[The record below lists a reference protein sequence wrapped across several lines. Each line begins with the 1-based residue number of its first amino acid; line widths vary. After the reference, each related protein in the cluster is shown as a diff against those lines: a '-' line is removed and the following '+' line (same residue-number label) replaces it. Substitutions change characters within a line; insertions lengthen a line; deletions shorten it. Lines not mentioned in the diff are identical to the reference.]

1 MLDLLDLDK
10 VRAIGPRKFLV
21 LFALAI
27 SMLFFGLFIAIG
39 VIFTGQQVADRGLL
53 IVSLGFGFVM
63 TAYFGRRIWRLSAT

>member
-21 LFALAI
+21 CFALAI

-39 VIFTGQQVADRGLL
+39 VIFSGQQVADRSLL
-53 IVSLGFGFVM
+53 IVSLGFGVVM
-63 TAYFGRRIWRLSAT
+63 TALFGRRIWRLSST